1 LGYAAACVLL
11 IIGAFFADRIW
22 EQRRPRVEA
31 VKPIA
36 PAAKQQ
42 VVLVVLSDHLDRSER
57 LLVELKHADA
67 NSAEVVSPLRDEAR
81 SLLAANRVCR
91 QDASRIDDPALA
103 TALEHLDRLLAE
115 LANQPGGLNAA
126 TITRLQDEMKSDS
139 LLFEVRV
146 LRSRIPDRQ
155 PAGRIH
161 SNGGTI

>member
-1 LGYAAACVLL
+1 MGLWRGLGYAAACVLL

-67 NSAEVVSPLRDEAR
+67 KWFLPCAMRRGVFWPRIVSAGKTQAG
-81 SLLAANRVCR
+81 
-91 QDASRIDDPALA
+91 SRIRRWQRPWSTSIACWPSLP
-103 TALEHLDRLLAE
+103 TS
-115 LANQPGGLNAA
+115 QAA
-126 TITRLQDEMKSDS
+126 
-139 LLFEVRV
+139 
-146 LRSRIPDRQ
+146 
-155 PAGRIH
+155 
-161 SNGGTI
+161 